1 MFDHFYHGTIRKIV
15 VGFASLFN
23 DIYMSRYDAAGNEI
37 KRIRV
42 PIAYG
47 PKQKFIKRLDR
58 IGDDFDKVS
67 IWVETYL
74 PRMSF
79 EISNLQYDATR
90 KLNSIQKTIAFN
102 SQDKSKLLGRY
113 ERVPYNM
120 NMNLGIMTK
129 NTEECLQI
137 MEQILPYF
145 GPEYVFSINAIDGMD
160 NNVDIPV
167 VISNINMSD
176 GEDGSY
182 GDYGTRKITMASI
195 QFITKFYLYGPVTK
209 QPIISKTETNIF
221 DTADFGLP
229 RDTIKPYG
237 DISVTAGDG
246 ITAGGYNPSPTAGFT
261 GSTHADVEIREY
273 PPIPWVS

>member
-58 IGDDFDKVS
+58 LGDDFDKVS

-102 SQDKSKLLGRY
+102 SQDRSKLLGRY

-229 RDTIKPYG
+229 TDTIKPYA
-237 DISVTAGDG
+237 DISVTAGDS
-246 ITAGGYNPSPTAGFT
+246 ITAGGYNPSLTAGFT
-261 GSTHADVEIREY
+261 GSTHANVEIREY
-273 PPIPWVS
+273 PPTPWVS

>member
-58 IGDDFDKVS
+58 LGDDFDKVS

-102 SQDKSKLLGRY
+102 SQDRSKLLGRY

-209 QPIISKTETNIF
+209 QPIISKAETNIF
-221 DTADFGLP
+221 ATSDFGLP
-229 RDTIKPYG
+229 TDTIKPYA

-246 ITAGGYNPSPTAGFT
+246 ITAGGYNPSLTAGFT
-261 GSTHADVEIREY
+261 GSTHANVEIREY
-273 PPIPWVS
+273 PPTPWVS